1 MKIWVLLF
9 FVLSPVDCFAYLD
22 PGTGNALICLL
33 VSLFSGAVF
42 YIKKYFY
49 RLVKIIV
56 GESAHKE
63 DKETSIV
70 ILCESKNYW
79 YTFKRVINELISR
92 KISFS
97 YYSMD
102 VEDPALRIDNEYMH
116 SRYIGN
122 GSSSFSRISCCHSR
136 ILLVTTP
143 NIGCPGYPIKRS
155 SNVTYLMHLP
165 HAVSDISY
173 YKKGS
178 LDYYDVSFD
187 VGTWCQ
193 ERIRRVENIRHLR
206 QKECIAVGLPYLD
219 ELAEQLS
226 NLSEKTD
233 TVEKCVLLAPSW
245 GQKNCLKIHDVKFI
259 YQLLKENFKII
270 LRPHPQSLKV
280 EMDFYNDLQEKV
292 ADFCS
297 KNGIDAHNFETDLSV
312 DATPSMCRSSVL
324 ISDSSS
330 FKYDYSFLYKKP
342 VVTLLVPNTDL
353 SSFEAD
359 ILDGPWDE
367 IYMKKFG
374 TVLSPDDNYDIVEA
388 VLSAMRVS
396 VNEIDCLYD
405 SLIVNH
411 GKSAEKI
418 VDYLEEYLNKSG
430 SV

>member
-1 MKIWVLLF
+1 MI
-9 FVLSPVDCFAYLD
+9 
-22 PGTGNALICLL
+22 TGGG
-33 VSLFSGAVF
+33 VS
-42 YIKKYFY
+42 
-49 RLVKIIV
+49 
-56 GESAHKE
+56 KE
-63 DKETSIV
+63 DTKTLIV

-79 YTFKRVINELISR
+79 YTFKRIINELICR
-92 KISFS
+92 KINFT

-122 GSSSFSRISCCHSR
+122 GTSSFSRISNCRSR

-143 NIGCPGYPIKRS
+143 NIGCTNYPIMRS
-155 SNVTYLMHLP
+155 RNVTYLIHVP

-178 LDYYDVSFD
+178 LDHYDVSFD
-187 VGTWCQ
+187 VGNWCQ
-193 ERIRRVENIRHLR
+193 ARIRRVENIRHL
-206 QKECIAVGLPYLD
+206 KKKDCIAVGLPYLD

-226 NLSEKTD
+226 NLTD
-233 TVEKCVLLAPSW
+233 KPATEEKCVLLAPSW

-259 YQLLKENFKII
+259 YQLLKENFKVI

-280 EMDFYNDLQEKV
+280 EMDFYNDLQEKIV
-292 ADFCS
+292 TFCS
-297 KNGIDAHNFETDLSV
+297 KNGIDIHNFETDLSV

-342 VVTLLVPNTDL
+342 VITLLVPNADL

-388 VLSAMRVS
+388 VLSAMNVS
-396 VNEIDCLYD
+396 VKEIDCLYD
-405 SLIVNH
+405 GLIVNH

-418 VDYLEEYLNKSG
+418 VDCLENYVNESKS
-430 SV
+430 V